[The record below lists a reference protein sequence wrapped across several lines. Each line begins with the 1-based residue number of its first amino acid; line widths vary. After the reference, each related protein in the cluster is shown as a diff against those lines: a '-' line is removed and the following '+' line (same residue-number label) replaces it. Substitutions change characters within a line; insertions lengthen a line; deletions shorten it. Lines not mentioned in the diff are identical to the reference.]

1 MPKVIYIILT
11 TLLLSTI
18 SYSQN
23 SYGDDFPKAEITSN
37 NINSDTTEFSFISN
51 YYIDAYKAP
60 LLEGRM
66 LNRYSEIISIHID
79 FETQKVTFKTLAI
92 GAETFLEKFITH
104 FKYKG
109 YEIH

>member
-1 MPKVIYIILT
+1 MPKIICIILT
-11 TLLLSTI
+11 SLLITTI
-18 SYSQN
+18 GYSQN
-23 SYGDDFPKAEITSN
+23 SYGDDFPKAEVTSN

-60 LLEGRM
+60 MLEGRM
-66 LNRYSEIISIHID
+66 LNRYSEIINIHID
-79 FETQKVTFKTLAI
+79 YESQKVTFKTLNV
-92 GAETFLEKFITH
+92 GAEVFLEKFVTH